1 METLKLTSCMA
12 ANADFIGRD
21 ITAYIGRRLKIPAT
35 FIDDVSWQERE
46 KRLDDGEIQ
55 VGWICGLPYVRKVD
69 QSDPQLELLAA
80 PVMQGERYQGRPIYF
95 SDVVVHQ
102 DSRFKTFAD
111 LRGASWAYNEP
122 GSQSGY
128 YITRY
133 HLAQLGETFGYF
145 GRVIQSGA
153 HQTSLQMVLDGQIE
167 ASAIDSTVLDLE
179 LERRPEIKP
188 RIRIV
193 EILGPSPIPPWVIS
207 KRLPPSFRQELRTLL
222 VEMHH
227 DPAGRQ
233 ILEAGHLARFAAVE
247 DRDYDPIR
255 RMAQQAEQ
263 IRL

>member
-12 ANADFIGRD
+12 ANSDFIGRNV
-21 ITAYIGRRLKIPAT
+21 TAYIARRLKIPAT
-35 FIDDVSWQERE
+35 FVNDISWQERE
-46 KRLDDGEIQ
+46 RRLDEGEIHG
-55 VGWICGLPYVRKVD
+55 GWICGLPYVRKVD

-95 SDVVVHQ
+95 SDVVVHR
-102 DSRFKTFAD
+102 DSPFETFAD

-128 YITRY
+128 YVTRY
-133 HLAQLGETFGYF
+133 HLAQLGETSGYF
-145 GRVIQSGA
+145 GRVVQSGA
-153 HQTSLQMVLDGQIE
+153 HQTSLQMVLDGQVD
-167 ASAIDSTVLDLE
+167 ASAIDCTVLELE
-179 LERRPEIKP
+179 LERYPEIEAH
-188 RIRIV
+188 IRII
-193 EILGPSPIPPWVIS
+193 ETLGPSPIPPWVIS
-207 KRLPPSFRQELRTLL
+207 KQLPPSFRQELRTLL

-233 ILEAGHLARFAAVE
+233 ILEAGHISQFAAVE

-263 IRL
+263 ARL